1 MERYDVLYTRNNLSK
16 LVARAEAGEEIEIS
30 RRGKPVV
37 KLVPIAQADNRYWT
51 GKQIVEWLE
60 ANPIP
65 PSQQKTREEI
75 DAVIREIAEG
85 REDRD

>member
-30 RRGKPVV
+30 RRGKPVA
-37 KLVPIAQADNRYWT
+37 KIVPIAPAENKYWT

-65 PSQQKTREEI
+65 ASQRKMREEI
-75 DAVIREIAEG
+75 DAIIRDIAEG

>member
-30 RRGKPVV
+30 RRGKPVA
-37 KLVPIAQADNRYWT
+37 KIVPIPPAENKYWT

-65 PSQQKTREEI
+65 ASRQKTTEEI
-75 DAVIREIAEG
+75 DAWVAELRG
-85 REDRD
+85 DDEE